1 MQIVSVEPINHGENN
16 GERLPRSQSAED
28 IFGTNFVGLC
38 EFPKNELH
46 QRDTILL
53 QIRNI
58 GWYVEDEDGVRIE
71 PDGTHVFMILE
82 DTFEEFDDP
91 TDISPA
97 DTKNIAD
104 RIERFLSDK
113 FGRELAT
120 LQFRVVQRKKKKGTP
135 DDVRLN

>member
-16 GERLPRSQSAED
+16 GERLPRSQSADD

-71 PDGTHVFMILE
+71 PDGTHLFLILE
-82 DTFEEFDDP
+82 DTFEEFADP

-113 FGRELAT
+113 FERELAT

>member
-113 FGRELAT
+113 FGRDLAT

>member
-1 MQIVSVEPINHGENN
+1 VQDVSVEPINHGENN

>member
-1 MQIVSVEPINHGENN
+1 MEPINHGENN

>member
-1 MQIVSVEPINHGENN
+1 MQDVSVEPINHGENN